1 MTIEKI
7 TEAAQRIKEL
17 EMQKKLLE
25 DEIEGLKKPIK
36 DFMEKKGDEELIAGI
51 YTIRYSEITSNKF
64 NQSAFKKSNSA
75 LYEAFCMPST
85 TKRFTIN

>member
-7 TEAAQRIKEL
+7 TEAAQRVKEL

-36 DFMEKKGDEELIAGI
+36 DFMEEKSEEELIAGI
-51 YTIRYSEITSNKF
+51 YTIRYSDVTSSRF
-64 NQSAFKKSNSA
+64 NQSAFKKANAA
-75 LYEAFCMPST
+75 LYDEFCMTST
-85 TKRFTIN
+85 SKRFTLN

>member
-36 DFMEKKGDEELIAGI
+36 DLM
-51 YTIRYSEITSNKF
+51 
-64 NQSAFKKSNSA
+64 
-75 LYEAFCMPST
+75 
-85 TKRFTIN
+85 

>member
-7 TEAAQRIKEL
+7 TAAAQRIKEL
-17 EMQKKLLE
+17 EMQKKLIE

-36 DFMEKKGDEELIAGI
+36 DFMEKKGDQELIAGI
-51 YTIRYSEITSNKF
+51 YTIRYSEVTSNKF
-64 NQSAFKKSNSA
+64 NQFAFKKSNLA